1 MNRFLQLA
9 VLIALPVLL
18 LSQEGVPLFTQDF
31 PPQEFAARR
40 EKIYAAIGDGLAI
53 LQGAPSPPGYTR
65 FRQSNEFYYVCGIE
79 VPHAYLLMD
88 GASKRTSLYLLHRNE
103 SRERSE
109 GKLLSAEDTDLT
121 KSLSGVDAVYPI
133 EMLAEHLGRSM
144 RSRNAKIIYTPLQP
158 PEGFAM
164 SRDLAVRANTDA
176 ASDPWDGTM
185 PRPEHFIHLLKTRFP
200 LFEIKDLSPILD
212 ELRLIKSQ
220 REIVLI
226 KKSNR
231 LSGLALI
238 ESMRSTQPGGVE
250 FELDAVAK
258 YVYYRN
264 GAQGEAYYSL
274 IASGPNAMVG
284 HYNAGKRTM
293 KDGDFLLMDF
303 GPDVGYYMS
312 DLTRMF
318 PVNGKFNSWQRELY
332 GVYLG
337 FYKAILN
344 NIKPGKTAQ
353 EIKKE
358 AVKEMEKILGRSKF
372 SKPIYENA
380 AKTFVENYTRSNASP
395 YSSLGHWVGM
405 STHDVGW
412 SNGPLKAGM
421 VFTIEPGLRVP
432 EESINIRNEDMIL
445 ITEKGAE
452 ILSSFVPM
460 EMDEI
465 EKVMAEQ
472 GMVQRYPMDGK

>member
-1 MNRFLQLA
+1 MNRIVRLA
-9 VLIALPVLL
+9 ILIALPVLL
-18 LSQEGVPLFTQDF
+18 LAQEEVPLFTNDF

-40 EKIYAAIGDGLAI
+40 EKIYDAIGDGMAL

-88 GASKRTSLYLLHRNE
+88 GAARRASLYLLHRNE

-109 GKLLSAEDTDLT
+109 GKLLSAEDVDLI
-121 KSLSGVDAVYPI
+121 KSLSGVEAVYPI
-133 EMLAEHLGRSM
+133 EMLAEHLGRSQ
-144 RSRNAKIIYTPLQP
+144 RGRGSRVMYTPLQP

-185 PRPEHFIHLLKTRFP
+185 PRPEHFVHLLKTRFP

-212 ELRLIKSQ
+212 QLRLIKSD
-220 REIVLI
+220 REIALI
-226 KKSNR
+226 RKSTR
-231 LSGLALI
+231 ISGLALI
-238 ESMRSTQPGGVE
+238 EAMRSTQPGVVE
-250 FELDAVAK
+250 FELDALAK

-274 IASGPNAMVG
+274 VASGPNAMIG

-332 GVYLG
+332 GVYIG
-337 FYKAILN
+337 FYKAILHA
-344 NIKPGKTAQ
+344 IRPGKTAQ
-353 EIKKE
+353 EIRKE
-358 AVKEMEKILGRSKF
+358 AIGEMETILKRSRF
-372 SKPIYENA
+372 SKPIYEKA
-380 AKTFVENYTRSNASP
+380 ARAFVENYTRSSAGP

-412 SNGPLKAGM
+412 SNGPLKPGM
-421 VFTIEPGLRVP
+421 VFTIEPALRVP
-432 EESINIRNEDMIL
+432 EERVNIRNEDMIL
-445 ITEKGAE
+445 ITENGAE

-460 EMDEI
+460 EIDQI
-465 EKVMAEQ
+465 EKVMAED
-472 GMVQRYPMDGK
+472 GMLQRYPMDRK